1 MPCPAERDHDVPGA
15 NFDLPLTLTMTDAPT
30 ACSIPCNLCGS
41 TDVEEVAKV
50 DRDGKPLRTVICRD
64 CGLVWTD
71 PRPATADNRRFYAED
86 YRVAYKGAFQPKLK
100 HAYREIRRAWARY
113 ERLRE
118 RVKPGER
125 LLDVG
130 SGGGFFNHVMQRMGL
145 EVHGIEPNFG
155 FGSYA
160 IDELGVPTT
169 IGFIQDAGLEPASF
183 DFITINHVL
192 EHLED
197 PCQVLTQLAALLKE
211 HGILVVEVP
220 NIEATYHA
228 PGNMFHIGH
237 LYNFNPE
244 NLVAMAAKAG
254 LGVEDLLLQPGTEH
268 INLMLRRLPGGPEQR
283 DSWALPG
290 NHHKVMTVLRR
301 HTPLQHYLSL
311 RPYRRLAGK
320 LRQYRQEKRA
330 VSRFHSGR
338 EVVDAFMAE
347 HQR

>member
-1 MPCPAERDHDVPGA
+1 
-15 NFDLPLTLTMTDAPT
+15 
-30 ACSIPCNLCGS
+30 
-41 TDVEEVAKV
+41 VEEIAGL

-71 PRPATADNRRFYAED
+71 PRPDAEANRKFYSEE

-113 ERLRE
+113 ERLRD
-118 RVKPGER
+118 RVNSGDR

-169 IGFIQDAGLEPASF
+169 IGFIQDAGLQPRSF

-197 PCQVLTQLAALLKE
+197 PCEVLTQLAGLLKDD
-211 HGILVVEVP
+211 GILVVEVP

-228 PGNMFHIGH
+228 PGNMFHLGH

-244 NLVAMAAKAG
+244 NLSAMAAKAG

-268 INLMLRRLPGGPEQR
+268 INVMLKRLPDGPQQR
-283 DSWALPG
+283 ASWALPG
-290 NHHKVMTVLRR
+290 NYDKVMRVLRG
-301 HTPLQHYLSL
+301 HTRLQHYLSP
-311 RPYRRLAGK
+311 RPYKRLLGK
-320 LRQYRQEKRA
+320 LHQYREEKHATR
-330 VSRFHSGR
+330 RFHTGR
-338 EVVDAFMAE
+338 EVVDAFMAD
-347 HQR
+347 RGR